1 MKEDQKEKRELKK
14 AIKLKD
20 KQEKHK
26 QPPEGAQR
34 IKRGISYSV
43 IVLYSD
49 TRDNTV
55 SSGEQTIIGA
65 QRLKRGI
72 SYSVII
78 LQLFN
83 VFVLGDTR
91 DNTVSSGE
99 KTTIGTQILKIGI
112 KYNKISK
119 SVGVTCKG
127 ALCILTMKC
136 SIVV

>member
-1 MKEDQKEKRELKK
+1 M
-14 AIKLKD
+14 
-20 KQEKHK
+20 
-26 QPPEGAQR
+26 
-34 IKRGISYSV
+34 
-43 IVLYSD
+43 
-49 TRDNTV
+49 
-55 SSGEQTIIGA
+55 SSGEKTTIGA

-91 DNTVSSGE
+91 YNAVSSGE
-99 KTTIGTQILKIGI
+99 KTSVGTHILKIGI
-112 KYNKISK
+112 KYNTISK
-119 SVGVTCKG
+119 SVGVTYKG